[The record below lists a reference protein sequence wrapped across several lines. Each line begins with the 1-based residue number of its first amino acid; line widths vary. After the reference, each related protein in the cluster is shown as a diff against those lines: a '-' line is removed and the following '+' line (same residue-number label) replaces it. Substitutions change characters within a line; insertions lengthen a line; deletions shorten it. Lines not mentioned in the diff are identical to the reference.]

1 MNKNDPDVSSQHW
14 WTVAIFLLVASVGIA
29 LALFVQ
35 NATTQIREALAEEVL
50 QQQHD
55 VANLLHEYA
64 GVMVALEREQR
75 NINKETRDSVELALD
90 SAQSQLQK
98 MRFQYSFERLDGA
111 ATAHAYVKP
120 VLEDVEQWLTWGV
133 PGYSATDP
141 VVLNAAAQ
149 RLADRYDQLRL
160 IASETD
166 RVATTLISAQTNN
179 LDRFRESLIY
189 LLGMFAMLAL
199 GIAALLMRQ
208 RDLQERLR
216 KDQENFAQRIAD
228 FADVGADWFWEMTA
242 GLKLNVLSGLALK
255 ADNQLQADQTHIA
268 EQDSIFTAYNNK
280 VADVHWPTDRLHSRE
295 EFTEFESDWIT
306 SAGDRRVI
314 AMSGK
319 PLIGAD
325 GEFAGYRGIGRDVTK
340 RRDIE
345 IELDTVYRELIQ
357 AQTLG
362 RHQAEEALRDS
373 EQFLSISL
381 DAMAPNIAILDETG
395 LIKVTNRAWKAYCGD
410 SVVEGGVGTHYL
422 DAFVARSG
430 VELRSFS
437 TASENIDEVLSGRQA
452 SLHYEFPCQ
461 LPDQLRW
468 IVIHLTTFESNG
480 LKYAVLVYE
489 DITDRRNLE
498 DQDRKLRADLAH
510 VARLTTAGEMATVL
524 AHELNQPLTAI
535 SHNSDALLSTLQ
547 GNVDSSSEVIETVS
561 DIYEQSQRAGGII
574 HSMRQMVRKDT
585 HTTGSVDINQLVK
598 DTVRLTHPEAREH
611 NVDVK
616 LQLARGLPNLLID
629 AVQIQQVLVNL
640 ERNGVE
646 AIRNHGSGVRQLFI
660 TTGQDDDDFI
670 RVTVQDTGP
679 GISLEVERNLFKS
692 FQTTK
697 VDGMGMGLSISRS
710 IVEAHGGRL
719 WLDEPEDG
727 LTTFHFTLPVIKE

>member
-1 MNKNDPDVSSQHW
+1 MNKSDPRALSQRW
-14 WTVAIFLLVASVGIA
+14 WTVAIFLLVVSVGIA

-35 NATTQIREALAEEVL
+35 RATTQIKEALAEEVL

-64 GVMVALEREQR
+64 GVMLALEREQR
-75 NINKETRDSVELALD
+75 NVNRETRDSVELALD
-90 SAQSQLQK
+90 NAQSQLQK

-120 VLEDVEQWLTWGV
+120 VLEDVEQWLAWGL
-133 PGYSATDP
+133 PGYSAIDP
-141 VVLNAAAQ
+141 VVLKMAAQ

-166 RVATTLISAQTNN
+166 RVATTLVSAQTDN

-189 LLGMFAMLAL
+189 LLGMFALLAL

-208 RDLQERLR
+208 RNLQTRLR
-216 KDQENFAQRIAD
+216 EDQENFAQRIAD
-228 FADVGADWFWEMTA
+228 FADIGADWFWEMTA
-242 GLKLNVLSGLALK
+242 DLKLSVLSGLALK
-255 ADNQLQADQTHIA
+255 ADNQMQTDHSFDN
-268 EQDSIFTAYNNK
+268 EQDSIFTSYNNK
-280 VADVHWPTDRLHSRE
+280 VADVHWPTDRLHARQ
-295 EFTEFESDWIT
+295 EFTEFESNWT
-306 SAGDRRVI
+306 AAKGDRRVI

-319 PLIGAD
+319 PLFDPD
-325 GEFAGYRGIGRDVTK
+325 GRFAGYRGIGRDVTE

-345 IELDTVYRELIQ
+345 IELDAVYQELIQ
-357 AQTLG
+357 SQTIG
-362 RHQAEEALRDS
+362 RRQAEEALRDS

-381 DAMAPNIAILDETG
+381 DAMAPNIAILDEEG
-395 LIKVTNRAWKAYCGD
+395 FIKVTNQAWKEYCGD
-410 SVVEGGVGTHYL
+410 SVAEGGVGGHYL
-422 DAFVARSG
+422 DAFVARAGS
-430 VELRSFS
+430 ELRSFS
-437 TASENIDEVLSGRQA
+437 TASRYIDDVLSGIRA

-461 LPDQLRW
+461 LPDELRW
-468 IVIHLTTFESNG
+468 MVINLTTFESNG

-535 SHNSDALLSTLQ
+535 SHNSDALLSTLL
-547 GNVDSSSEVIETVS
+547 GNEDTNSEVMETVS

-585 HTTGSVDINQLVK
+585 HTTSSIDINQLVI

-611 NVDVK
+611 NVEVR
-616 LQLARGLPNLLID
+616 LQLAENLPNLLID

-646 AIRNHGSGVRQLFI
+646 AIRNHGSELRELFI
-660 TTGQDDDDFI
+660 TTGQDDNDFI
-670 RVTVQDTGP
+670 KVTVQDTGP
-679 GISLEVERNLFKS
+679 GISLDVERNLFKS

-719 WLDEPEDG
+719 WLDGPENG
-727 LTTFHFTLPVIKE
+727 MTTFHFTLPVIKE